1 MIRPYGMPR
10 DFPPSWERHLE
21 GFLLASCRRFPR
33 STPRPRPRSCHV
45 YAGHHAARKQVP
57 AALLP
62 GAGNSPG
69 FDVILNVSTRH
80 PWFAGAHLRGPHLTP
95 LGCLFLNAHH
105 QSFCLQQLEVVC
117 SLPLQAGCE
126 GPAFIL
132 RIVTRSYPALV
143 AQFPDVISA
152 SLSQD
157 AWAMIPAGRQVHR
170 PVSSPTSSA
179 FPTSLR

>member
-1 MIRPYGMPR
+1 
-10 DFPPSWERHLE
+10 
-21 GFLLASCRRFPR
+21 
-33 STPRPRPRSCHV
+33 V

-143 AQFPDVISA
+143 AQLPDVISSIFLWVLGPVPRRA
-152 SLSQD
+152 SPVL
-157 AWAMIPAGRQVHR
+157 WL
-170 PVSSPTSSA
+170 VSSRTTSASPQSQQVRRA
-179 FPTSLR
+179 GTSITVATSLMATVFGAAVIL